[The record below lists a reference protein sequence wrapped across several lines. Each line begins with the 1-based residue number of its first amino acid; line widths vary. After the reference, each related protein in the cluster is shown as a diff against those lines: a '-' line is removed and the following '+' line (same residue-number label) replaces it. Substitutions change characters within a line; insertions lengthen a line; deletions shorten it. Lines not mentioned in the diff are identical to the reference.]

1 MKTKTILL
9 TCGLWLCL
17 QQVSAQAPEWSRLM
31 QVPTYGNPSVSCVAA
46 NTDYVATAGM
56 FSGALTFDG
65 ASLNCGG
72 GLRDLFVQ
80 LSLISGDKIWI
91 RQFSATVSLGA
102 TAIQIDALNNIY
114 FTGSYS
120 GNATFGEFTLSG
132 GNSFLIKIDVYGKVQ
147 WAVSF
152 SSLSSSPR
160 QIEVDSSGNC
170 YLACFA
176 DQLIKFNYDGIVQ
189 WNNPLPNN
197 ILRSMSVSG
206 DFIYLGGNLPTG
218 TTIFDPFIFTKS
230 YRTGIIL
237 KANLEGKYL
246 DFLEV
251 GKANIG
257 YGTGVGGIE
266 HNSRGNLIITGY
278 YFGALEFRG
287 DTWFDNNPAV
297 SYPFIAL
304 CDPNLAVQWAQS
316 GESINY
322 GNTLNFK
329 VYTDAD
335 DNVYLY
341 SNSSGFQFGTVF
353 VPGGYSL
360 LRCDPLGIPVE
371 ATNLYPMSSAVC
383 AAPDGSYFHCGSY
396 STETPDLMGN
406 IFVRKVDWS
415 AGLQWHKISTG
426 SQGGSFRFNYG
437 IHDKN
442 GNLYTS
448 GKFTGYTNYF
458 GTPVQAP
465 GQRTIISKLEPSGQ
479 VIWSQVLAD
488 LNSSSSNYPFGP
500 QVANDHE
507 GRLITTGRFDL
518 QIKLGSF
525 TLVNQNLDPDGYVIR
540 FSTTGEV
547 EWVTQF
553 HTTGGCDIY
562 GVAVDHNG
570 YVIVTGVFMGLLQA
584 GGHLLDSGPGE
595 AVFVIKLDQ
604 DGNRLWG
611 LSFPGDDI
619 YLAMPALDPD
629 GNIYVACEYYNPT
642 TGIIDFG
649 GVTTPQG
656 PDDGGTV
663 LCKLDATGD
672 VKWVR
677 TYGGSTL
684 DPDPSGWPTAI
695 KIDDQGNCYLWGWC
709 TDQAVFGGKT
719 FYNPLKVTSTQY
731 NFYITKIDPTGEVVW
746 ADVVFEKNYSFN
758 YGHQLD
764 LDKAGNVYVGG
775 HFRDTIEVSGQRF
788 KPESTNDLFI
798 IKYSNDGNFRWIKT
812 LPTGSTNFS
821 CLSVLKENSVTVS
834 GITGVLL
841 NVGSYPVIR
850 NGGPTGV
857 MATLGD
863 LLPHFVPVWS
873 GNGVDQMNINIYS
886 ALLDGLDLAEGD
898 EIGVFDGERCV
909 GAGVVDQTITSGNLL
924 NLVVSRDDG
933 SGNGYTPGHTIT
945 FRYYDLSAGREV
957 DLVTATYDDGRP
969 EWSTD
974 GLFAIGA
981 TAFAALNGKTTSLL
995 TLSLLEGWNLIS
1007 SNVTPEEPDMEV
1019 LFQPLIIPSQL
1030 LKVMDEAGNA
1040 MENLGSFGGWQNA
1053 IGDLALTEGYKV
1065 KVTTDCQLTLEGE
1078 PAPLPMD
1085 IPLSTG
1091 WNIIGFPYPWAV
1103 TATDIVQ
1110 QLITRG
1116 TLLKVQDEA
1125 GHSIEDYGSYGG
1137 WVNNIGSFQPGKGY
1151 KVKVNA
1157 PDMLNLPELIF
1168 KSSTMSLSEVPTRH
1182 FIPVFRGNGVDHMNI
1197 NLVGLSS
1204 GFLRPGDELGVFD
1217 GESCVGALTLL
1228 PRHLEARLV
1237 SIPASAAEPGDNTG
1251 FTEGHPI
1258 RLQLWKAATG
1268 EITPLEAEIIRGSSS
1283 FRKNESLLATLQ
1295 KYSVTA
1301 TSLEEMSAMS
1311 VYPNP
1316 STGKVTIRVT
1326 GRETGVMEV
1335 SVLNPAGQTVL
1346 TRRWPASQGEVNLSG
1361 NTPGIYTI
1369 RVKHDGGCLTQR
1381 ITLK

>member
-31 QVPTYGNPSVSCVAA
+31 QTTSYMAPVINCLGGNG
-46 NTDYVATAGM
+46 DYTAYAGSFCGPLELEGM
-56 FSGALTFDG
+56 TMTSE
-65 ASLNCGG
+65 S
-72 GLRDLFVQ
+72 LRDLFVGVN
-80 LSLISGDKIWI
+80 LSSGEKVWLKH
-91 RQFSATVSLGA
+91 FSSTNGITPLVMKMDHSGNLFLFGTYSGTATLGEYTLTGDNSFMVS
-102 TAIQIDALNNIY
+102 IDADGNIR
-114 FTGSYS
+114 
-120 GNATFGEFTLSG
+120 
-132 GNSFLIKIDVYGKVQ
+132 

-152 SSLSSSPR
+152 GTINSGVC
-160 QIEVDSSGNC
+160 QIEVDDQGNS
-170 YLACFA
+170 YLAAFTNK
-176 DQLIKFNYDGIVQ
+176 LLKFSSDGNIQ
-189 WNNPLPNN
+189 WGIDFSQGTLQS
-197 ILRSMSVSG
+197 LSVYG
-206 DFIYLGGNLPTG
+206 NRLYLGGILPVG
-218 TTIFDPFIFTKS
+218 TTTIGPFIFTNSAK
-230 YRTGIIL
+230 TGVIL
-237 KANLEGKYL
+237 KANLNGEFF
-246 DFLEV
+246 DFLKVESITDRQSSAV
-251 GKANIG
+251 SVENDD
-257 YGTGVGGIE
+257 
-266 HNSRGNLIITGY
+266 NGNLIFTGGY
-278 YFGALEFRG
+278 YGSLSFRG
-287 DTWFDNNPAV
+287 TLWYTSPDTYCP
-297 SYPFIAL
+297 YMAL
-304 CDPNLAVQWAQS
+304 CDTALQVQWAHT
-316 GESINY
+316 GEGTTSAATNSFR
-322 GNTLNFK
+322 LFR
-329 VYTDAD
+329 
-335 DNVYLY
+335 DNSSKIYLY
-341 SNSSGFQFGTVF
+341 GSGTGFQFGSVF
-353 VPGGYSL
+353 VPGIPFL
-360 LRCDPLGIPVE
+360 LWCDPAGEPVE
-371 ATNLYPMSSAVC
+371 VIDVNNSVTPFVMPTGDYLIAGRYGAE
-383 AAPDGSYFHCGSY
+383 APDLF
-396 STETPDLMGN
+396 N
-406 IFVRKVDWS
+406 NVFVKK
-415 AGLQWHKISTG
+415 LQWPYNLEWQKITTG
-426 SQGGSFRFNYG
+426 NQGGSVRTNFG
-437 IHDKN
+437 VHDQK
-442 GNLYTS
+442 GYLYSSSRVS
-448 GKFTGYTNYF
+448 GTFDYF
-458 GTPVQAP
+458 GKPIQANT
-465 GQRTIISKLEPSGQ
+465 GQTLFARFDPAGKLL
-479 VIWSQVLAD
+479 WSQAVTDQLACD
-488 LNSSSSNYPFGP
+488 NYPFGP
-500 QVANDHE
+500 QINCDNEGNLVAS
-507 GRLITTGRFDL
+507 GRFYNQL
-518 QIKLGSF
+518 KLGSF
-525 TLVNQNLDPDGYVIR
+525 TLVDQNLNLDGYVTM
-540 FSTTGEV
+540 FSPEGEV
-547 EWVTQF
+547 KWVTQLEAS
-553 HTTGGCDIY
+553 HQCHINGTALTSDGQVIITGYFAGFLKV
-562 GVAVDHNG
+562 GN
-570 YVIVTGVFMGLLQA
+570 VTMD
-584 GGHLLDSGPGE
+584 GGPQQS
-595 AVFVIKLDQ
+595 VFVIKLDHQ
-604 DGNRLWG
+604 GNLLWAKAFAG
-611 LSFPGDDI
+611 ELI
-619 YLAMPALDPD
+619 YLAMPAVDAD
-629 GNIYVACEYYNPT
+629 GNIFVGCEIYNSS
-642 TGIIDFG
+642 TGILTFG
-649 GVTTPQG
+649 TATTTQG

-663 LCKLDATGD
+663 LVKLDPAGTPL
-672 VKWVR
+672 WVH
-677 TYGGSTL
+677 TYGGSAL
-684 DPDPSGWPTAI
+684 DDKASGWPTDI
-695 KIDDQGNCYLWGWC
+695 KTDAQGNCYLWGWC
-709 TDQAVFGGKT
+709 CDQAVFGTTTITNPFTITNGSIWNKYLVKT
-719 FYNPLKVTSTQY
+719 
-731 NFYITKIDPTGEVVW
+731 DPSGQIIWSNVVY
-746 ADVVFEKNYSFN
+746 EKNYSFN
-758 YGHQLD
+758 YGDMLD
-764 LDKAGNVYVGG
+764 VDNNGNVYVGS
-775 HFRDTIEVSGQRF
+775 HFKDSIDVSGSRF
-788 KPESTNDLFI
+788 KPESVNDLFL
-798 IKYSNDGNFRWIKT
+798 IKYSKNGVYQWIKT
-812 LPTGSTNFS
+812 LPTGGNNFNS
-821 CLSVLKENSVTVS
+821 LSVLKENSLTIS
-834 GITGVLL
+834 GMAGMVQ
-841 NVGSYPVIR
+841 NFGSFPVI
-850 NGGPTGV
+850 NLGGGAAV

-886 ALLDGLDLAEGD
+886 ALLDGLDLEEGD

-957 DLVTATYDDGRP
+957 TLVTATYDDGRP

-1168 KSSTMSLSEVPTRH
+1168 KSATMSLSEVPTRH

-1311 VYPNP
+1311 IYPNP

-1326 GRETGVMEV
+1326 GRESGVMEV
-1335 SVLNPAGQTVL
+1335 SVLNGAGQTVL
-1346 TRRWPASQGEVNLSG
+1346 TRRLPAPQGEVDLSG
-1361 NTPGIYTI
+1361 NAHGIYTI
-1369 RVKHDGGCLTQR
+1369 RVKSEGGCLTQR
-1381 ITLK
+1381 ISLK